1 MRLEN
6 KVAILTGAVGGIGL
20 AVVDKFIAEGA
31 KLLAVDVN
39 QEALN
44 ALEAKYP
51 DSVKGLVADVTDY
64 QQVETM
70 VDTAVDQFGTLDI
83 MLNNA
88 GIGSA
93 KMLMDHDPATDFDI
107 TTKVNQHGV
116 YYGILAAG
124 RKLKALDKPG
134 VIINTS
140 SIYSQCAAE
149 MTFSYNVSKA
159 AVTMMTKCAALEF
172 APHNI
177 RVVAIA
183 PGRVDTPMLRQYE
196 ALGLW
201 DHIQKEQMRGV
212 VTQPEEIANVMA
224 FLASDEANCMNGSTV
239 LAEDGFSQFKYPL
252 LNG

>member
-31 KLLAVDVN
+31 KVLAVDVN
-39 QEALN
+39 QEALT

-51 DSVKGLVADVTDY
+51 DNVKGLVADVTDY
-64 QQVETM
+64 QKVESM
-70 VDTAVDQFGTLDI
+70 VDTAVEKFGTLDI

-124 RKLKALDKPG
+124 RKFKALDKPG

-140 SIYSQCAAE
+140 SIYAECAAE

-159 AVTMMTKCAALEF
+159 AVTMMTTQTKASHSASNSPLAAQNASPSRDAPRIAKMARHIILEL
-172 APHNI
+172 PRNL
-177 RVVAIA
+177 VL
-183 PGRVDTPMLRQYE
+183 PS
-196 ALGLW
+196 
-201 DHIQKEQMRGV
+201 
-212 VTQPEEIANVMA
+212 ANQIGPS
-224 FLASDEANCMNGSTV
+224 LSTN
-239 LAEDGFSQFKYPL
+239 FR
-252 LNG
+252 